1 MTKRRKQL
9 VVKNELKNK
18 QCYDKTGQDTQEKI
32 NKKILSRKKRIKLRR
47 KRVTTKLNK
56 VR

>member
-1 MTKRRKQL
+1 MI
-9 VVKNELKNK
+9 
-18 QCYDKTGQDTQEKI
+18 KTGQDTQEKI